1 MLSIKCPV
9 VRDVSSAISLVKL
22 QGLADAALSLFNPT
36 RDRLSSSGARPGDK
50 DKDKDKGRDRA
61 REGDRDRQS
70 GRGGGGDRARE
81 GDGDKQSGRNGG
93 GKRSDDERDAL
104 LKQKQ
109 AELAS
114 MKKEKA
120 ERFEAARGLIR
131 NYQVRSVG
139 IAIASVH
146 PFSSLS
152 PPSLYLA
159 LRYMHSQTRLANH
172 IIFLV
177 HKRAPTQPKLVLDAV
192 SVDMCN

>member
-1 MLSIKCPV
+1 MRVVVRRGECAENATCPF
-9 VRDVSSAISLVKL
+9 VRDVSTAISLLKL

-36 RDRLSSSGARPGDK
+36 RDRLSSGARPGDK
-50 DKDKDKGRDRA
+50 DKDKDKDKRRDKSHDRA
-61 REGDRDRQS
+61 REGDRDQQS
-70 GRGGGGDRARE
+70 GR
-81 GDGDKQSGRNGG
+81 SGG
-93 GKRSDDERDAL
+93 GKRGDDERNAI

-131 NYQVRSVG
+131 NYQVHSVG

-159 LRYMHSQTRLANH
+159 LRYMHAQTRLADH

-177 HKRAPTQPKLVLDAV
+177 HKRAPTQT
-192 SVDMCN
+192 

>member
-1 MLSIKCPV
+1 VLRMLH
-9 VRDVSSAISLVKL
+9 
-22 QGLADAALSLFNPT
+22 ALSCGMFPLPFH
-36 RDRLSSSGARPGDK
+36 SSSCRAWLTQPYPSLIPPGTDSRADK
-50 DKDKDKGRDRA
+50 DKRRDKSHDRA
-61 REGDRDRQS
+61 REGDRDQQS
-70 GRGGGGDRARE
+70 GR
-81 GDGDKQSGRNGG
+81 SGG
-93 GKRSDDERDAL
+93 GKRGDDERNAI

-131 NYQVRSVG
+131 NYQVHSVG

-159 LRYMHSQTRLANH
+159 LRYMHAQTRLADH

-177 HKRAPTQPKLVLDAV
+177 HKRAPTQT
-192 SVDMCN
+192 

>member
-1 MLSIKCPV
+1 MPCPV
-9 VRDVSSAISLVKL
+9 VRDISTAISLVKL

-36 RDRLSSSGARPGDK
+36 RDRLSSSGARSGDK
-50 DKDKDKGRDRA
+50 DKDKDKDKGRDKSRDRA
-61 REGDRDRQS
+61 REGDRDRQIA
-70 GRGGGGDRARE
+70 RGGGGDRARE
-81 GDGDKQSGRNGG
+81 GDRDKQSGHSGG
-93 GKRSDDERDAL
+93 GRRGDNERDAL

-114 MKKEKA
+114 IKKEKA

-159 LRYMHSQTRLANH
+159 VRSMHAQTRLANH
-172 IIFLV
+172 IFFLV
-177 HKRAPTQPKLVLDAV
+177 RKRAPIQT
-192 SVDMCN
+192 